1 MNCLS
6 NVIYRFWTQ
15 KGHLNF
21 KLRSQRAFNNPNL
34 GLGNLDPRS
43 HPTDDRSISTY
54 RARMHVR
61 VHPKYTC
68 LPTVRRQSAWESFLY
83 ANFPRYTASRLGYNL
98 ALVNLWWYKLH
109 TATSINDRG
118 VSISFTYEINL
129 IAILP
134 PSKSAQ
140 LQDS

>member
-6 NVIYRFWTQ
+6 NVLYRSWTQ

-68 LPTVRRQSAWESFLY
+68 LPTVRGQSQSLGELFVCKLSTIYSLPALGTIWHWSIFGGISCTL
-83 ANFPRYTASRLGYNL
+83 PQASTIGAFQYL
-98 ALVNLWWYKLH
+98 LH
-109 TATSINDRG
+109 M
-118 VSISFTYEINL
+118 
-129 IAILP
+129 
-134 PSKSAQ
+134 KST
-140 LQDS
+140 